1 MVTDKEI
8 KRAVEVIK
16 LRSSITNVINN
27 IYLSLNEMCSS
38 GVDEN
43 VGYYKNFRIKLIEIE
58 VPKEDIED
66 YDNKF
71 INLPWKENG
80 YEISRI

>member
-8 KRAVEVIK
+8 GRAGEVIK
-16 LRSSITNVINN
+16 LRSGITNVINN
-27 IYLSLNEMCSS
+27 IYLSLNEMGSS

-43 VGYYKNFRIKLIEIE
+43 VGYYKNFRIKLIEIG

-66 YDNKF
+66 YDNRF
-71 INLPWKENG
+71 INLPWKEKG
-80 YEISRI
+80 YEIQRI